1 MNIWI
6 LSLLILIMTISGTFG
21 ALFFKRAIGQQKG
34 INLIK
39 LALTPSLYLGGVC
52 YVLGASTNI
61 ILLRYMDYS
70 VIYPMT
76 SLTYIWTMIVSYL
89 ILNERITRDK
99 FFAILFIIAGVVVLN
114 IN

>member
-6 LSLLILIMTISGTFG
+6 LSLMIFIMTISGTFG
-21 ALFFKRAIGQQKG
+21 ALFFKRAISKQQG
-34 INLIK
+34 LNLFR
-39 LALTPSLYLGGVC
+39 LALTPSLYIGGVC

-89 ILNERITRDK
+89 VLGEKITREK
-99 FFAILFIIAGVVVLN
+99 VFAVLFIVAGVVFLN
-114 IN
+114 IK